1 MELKRYNNFL
11 ITENIDLENLKL
23 KLGEEYIDLKFDLVT
38 MINTTL
44 ENISEDNVKI
54 NDMKFFIRD
63 YISGGKDSTSI
74 EGLIEDNDIFNFYL
88 KHQSDIDQLL
98 NVTEYLSKS
107 PIDNNV
113 FSLYDVVIDGTKQAI
128 MVVLKSIKNQ
138 IR

>member
-1 MELKRYNNFL
+1 MEIKKYNNFL
-11 ITENIDLENLKL
+11 IKENIDLDKL
-23 KLGEEYIDLKFDLVT
+23 KLRLGEDYVDLKFDLLT

-54 NDMKFFIRD
+54 NDMKFFIKD

-88 KHQSDIDQLL
+88 KNQSDIDQLL
-98 NVTEYLSKS
+98 NETEYLSIS

-128 MVVLKSIKNQ
+128 MEILKVIKN
-138 IR
+138 RLV